1 MALVSLC
8 LCGKNYIDGLRLDRP
23 KSIRVAA
30 ITGGENGMMVQNV
43 EISLWQKQGGRS
55 GYVPERQQ

>member
-1 MALVSLC
+1 VVTTTV
-8 LCGKNYIDGLRLDRP
+8 D
-23 KSIRVAA
+23 
-30 ITGGENGMMVQNV
+30 ENGVMVQNV